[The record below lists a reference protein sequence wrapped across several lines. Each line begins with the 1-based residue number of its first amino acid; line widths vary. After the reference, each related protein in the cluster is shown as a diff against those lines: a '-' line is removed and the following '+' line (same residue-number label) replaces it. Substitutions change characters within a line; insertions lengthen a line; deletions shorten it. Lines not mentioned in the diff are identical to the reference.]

1 MTKSSSHLQSK
12 KFVLK
17 NCTLAYKITTMIGKQ
32 SLKNICKTLGIN
44 KQRLNYWI
52 GKLVKSG
59 IIEKYGWGNYR
70 LAETSKEI
78 LGELKLESRREKIRL
93 ENMRFNMSILEGFDH
108 LVSVLKWDKIQSLN
122 KIKIYHGKFR
132 GYTIRLFS
140 GKSPSMEVTCKQ
152 WFGYEPYVMMYDVRK
167 DVEWLVHDMEKK
179 YGLKLGRLRQSMKP
193 EFAIPSPLAE
203 GVLTQMGASQVR
215 TLEATFNR
223 SKGRNADFEPKT
235 LQLAHQVV
243 QMPLTIEAIY
253 EQNEIILEKLDFV
266 NKRMD
271 KLETCLPFKNQ

>member
-1 MTKSSSHLQSK
+1 MTKSSSSSQSK
-12 KFVLK
+12 KFVLE

-32 SLKNICKTLGIN
+32 SLKNICKTLEID
-44 KQRLNYWI
+44 KQRLNYWV

-59 IIEKYGWGNYR
+59 IIERCGWGSYR
-70 LAETSKEI
+70 LVETSKEI
-78 LGELKLESRREKIRL
+78 LGELKLESRREQIRL
-93 ENMRFNMSILEGFDH
+93 ENMRFDISIFEGFDH
-108 LVSVLKWDKIQSLN
+108 LVSVLKWDKIQPLN

-140 GKSPSMEVTCKQ
+140 GKSPSMEVTCRQ
-152 WFGYEPYVMMYDVRK
+152 WFGYEPYAMMYDVRK
-167 DVEWLVHDMEKK
+167 DIEWLVHDMEKK

-203 GVLTQMGASQVR
+203 GVLTHMGASQVR
-215 TLEATFNR
+215 TPEATFNR

-243 QMPLTIEAIY
+243 QMPLTIEAIF
-253 EQNEIILEKLDFV
+253 EQNEIILEKLAEME
-266 NKRMD
+266 KH
-271 KLETCLPFKNQ
+271 LPEKKIRRCKEF